1 MMLDGAP
8 LPTYASIKDFQHGK
22 AGYVADVVDQALLL
36 PKDMVDLRT
45 MKKHEV
51 FLSLKRD
58 LVLVSILCVCVYI
71 YIYIYILLKVLITFY
86 NHCVV
91 FFTGCVTCA
100 HGRGASE

>member
-71 YIYIYILLKVLITFY
+71 YIYTYIFY
-86 NHCVV
+86 LR
-91 FFTGCVTCA
+91 F
-100 HGRGASE
+100 

>member
-1 MMLDGAP
+1 MERGRDCQTKVQAWNPSPPTPPPQMMLDGAP
-8 LPTYASIKDFQHGK
+8 LPTYASIKDFQHRK
-22 AGYVADVVDQALLL
+22 ARYVADVVDQALLL

-71 YIYIYILLKVLITFY
+71 YTYIFY
-86 NHCVV
+86 LR
-91 FFTGCVTCA
+91 F
-100 HGRGASE
+100 